1 LPSARQCP
9 RGKSLS
15 RRFPI
20 RTRTSRFTS

>member
-1 LPSARQCP
+1 LLSVRQCP
-9 RGKSLS
+9 RGKSPS